1 MQDVLNKHL
10 QTVSS
15 HRCQKSEAGPI
26 TDASTS
32 QCQLS
37 KTILNLYF
45 SNSSSI
51 NENNFKGYQAWK
63 QYNILQ
69 GFFFFFSCF
78 VFESRECLSSL
89 SGDSIVL
96 LNSHG
101 VRGKKMSHT
110 QGECIHKGFR
120 STYININLFNHT

>member
-1 MQDVLNKHL
+1 MKLGEKIDVQLLNIQKILTDILHNSNCVQDVLNKHL

-15 HRCQKSEAGPI
+15 HQCQKSEAGPI

-69 GFFFFFSCF
+69 GFFVFF
-78 VFESRECLSSL
+78 VFLLFCL
-89 SGDSIVL
+89 
-96 LNSHG
+96 
-101 VRGKKMSHT
+101 
-110 QGECIHKGFR
+110 
-120 STYININLFNHT
+120 